1 MELEETIIQAL
12 RQRVP
17 LFASRVAGAAQ
28 FKLLP
33 ETAALQTP
41 CAFVIP
47 LDDNPG
53 DPQSSNALRQDITDG
68 FAVVVAL
75 SNLADEKGQGS
86 AISVRQVR
94 RLLWSALLGWEPGA
108 EYEAIQYEG
117 GQILQLDR
125 ARIWYQFEFSAL
137 TQLNDTDGWRGPA
150 HEALPHFDGAT
161 VRVDALDPLRDPNV
175 AGEGPDGR
183 IESGFTLPKS
193 GNLA

>member
-1 MELEETIIQAL
+1 MELEETIIEAL
-12 RQRVP
+12 RQRVS
-17 LFASRVAGAAQ
+17 FFGNRVAGAAQ

-33 ETAALQTP
+33 ETAALTVP
-41 CAFVIP
+41 FAFVIP

-53 DPQSSNALRQDITDG
+53 EPQSQNAIRQDITDG

-86 AISVRQVR
+86 ANSVRQVR
-94 RLLWSALLGWEPGA
+94 RLLWSALLGWEPGE

-137 TQLNDTDGWRGPA
+137 TQIDDDDGWNGPSDA
-150 HEALPHFDGAT
+150 ALPHFDGAT
-161 VRVDALDPLRDPNV
+161 IKVDALNPLRDPNV

-183 IESGFTLPKS
+183 IEAGFTLPKS

>member
-1 MELEETIIQAL
+1 MELEETIIDAL

-17 LFASRVAGAAQ
+17 YFTGRVAGAAQ

-33 ETAALQTP
+33 ETAAMQVP

-53 DPQSSNALRQDITDG
+53 EPQSQNAIRQDITDG
-68 FAVVVAL
+68 FAIVVAL
-75 SNLADEKGQGS
+75 SNQADEKGQGS
-86 AISVRQVR
+86 VNSVRQVR
-94 RLLWSALLGWEPGA
+94 RLLWSALLGWEPGE

-137 TQLNDTDGWRGPA
+137 TQLGDEDGWQGPA
-150 HEALPHFDGAT
+150 NAALPHFDGAT
-161 VRVDALDPLRDPNV
+161 IKVDALDPLRDSNV

-193 GNLA
+193 GNLD

>member
-1 MELEETIIQAL
+1 MELEETIIEAL

-17 LFASRVAGAAQ
+17 YFSNRVAGAAQ

-33 ETAALQTP
+33 ETAAMQVP

-53 DPQSSNALRQDITDG
+53 EPQSQNALRQDVTDG

-75 SNLADEKGQGS
+75 SNVADEKGQGS
-86 AISVRQVR
+86 VRSVRQVR
-94 RLLWSALLGWEPGA
+94 RLLWSALLGWEPGE

-137 TQLNDTDGWRGPA
+137 TQLDDDDGWQGPA
-150 HEALPHFDGAT
+150 NAALPHFDGAT
-161 VRVDALDPLRDPNV
+161 VQVDVLDPIRDSHV
-175 AGEGPDGR
+175 AGDGPDGR
-183 IESGFTLPKS
+183 IEAGFTLPKS